1 MKKNGRKIIGLVIS
15 LVLIILLSHPAWLPL
30 PASTKDALAKVL
42 TQNFS
47 MSHEAG
53 ISFARILGV
62 VLAVSVIWFVCGVLN
77 LIFTSITVKRSHTRT
92 IISLVLSFV
101 KYAGVLVGLIWVLS
115 ILGMNVSAI
124 LASIGILSLIIGFGA
139 QSLIE
144 DVITGIFII
153 FEGHYNIG
161 DIIVLGDFRGVVRD
175 IEIRTTV
182 IEDVGGNLKVI
193 NNSDI
198 RNFQNRSRNSS
209 LAICEIDITYEEDIR
224 KLEELFK
231 KELPKL
237 LENRKGLYLSAPR
250 YRGVQNIAESG
261 ITLRFAVDCK
271 EEDIFDATRALN
283 RDIKLLFDDN
293 GIEIPFPQVVVHN
306 GKYKEV

>member
-1 MKKNGRKIIGLVIS
+1 MKKNGRKIIGLVVS
-15 LVLIILLSHPAWLPL
+15 LILIILLTHPQWLPF
-30 PASTKDALAKVL
+30 PAATKDALSKVL

-47 MSHEAG
+47 MTPEAG
-53 ISFARILGV
+53 LSFAKILGV
-62 VLAVSVIWFVCGVLN
+62 VLAMSVIWFVCGVLN
-77 LIFTSITVKRSHTRT
+77 LILTSVTVKRSHTRT
-92 IISLVLSFV
+92 IISLVLSFI

-115 ILGMNVSAI
+115 ILGLNVSAI

-161 DIIVLGDFRGVVRD
+161 DIIVLGDFRGVVKD

-209 LAICEIDITYEEDIR
+209 LAITEIDITYEEDIR
-224 KLEELFK
+224 ALEKLFK
-231 KELPKL
+231 EELPKIY
-237 LENRKGLYLSAPR
+237 ESRKNLYLTVPR
-250 YRGVQNIAESG
+250 YRGVEKIAESG
-261 ITLRFAVDCK
+261 ITLKFCVDCK

-283 RDIKLLFDDN
+283 RDIKLMFDDH

-306 GKYKEV
+306 GDQK